1 MHTAQTCIRE
11 DIRQV
16 FETLSECTSVCTNAP
31 VLPEVASHP
40 PPSMAEADTDLDD
53 NIVARE
59 ERAAVLEYDGGLD
72 RQQAEQEAAEEFSYP
87 ELPEFLI
94 RQKQG

>member
-1 MHTAQTCIRE
+1 MHTAQTRIRE

-16 FETLSECTSVCTNAP
+16 FETLSECCTNAP

-59 ERAAVLEYDGGLD
+59 ERAAVLEYDAGLD
-72 RQQAEQEAAEEFSYP
+72 HLQAEQEAAEEFSYP